1 MIDRDGD
8 LSALSVGE
16 RAYTQL
22 RDDIFSAT
30 LLPDARLRL
39 DELKK
44 RYGVSVTTLREVLSR
59 LAMEGFVVAEG
70 NRGFAVS
77 PVSRAELREVGELRV
92 LLENHA
98 LGLSFAAGD
107 VDWEARVLAAHHR
120 LKHSEA
126 GVISGD
132 DSQRLRWKR
141 DDMAFHQALISA
153 CGSATLMRTHSQVF
167 DRYNRYLMLA
177 LTSRGDETAKDHAT
191 LMQHALDRNTAAAQA
206 VLAQHVAVGI
216 EHAIAAETL
225 PEG

>member
-77 PVSRAELREVGELRV
+77 PVSRAELREIGDLRV

-107 VDWEARVLAAHHR
+107 VDCPTICFLNEELFRLVGLIDQRNEVLE
-120 LKHSEA
+120 L
-126 GVISGD
+126 GLFFVL
-132 DSQRLRWKR
+132 QLR
-141 DDMAFHQALISA
+141 
-153 CGSATLMRTHSQVF
+153 
-167 DRYNRYLMLA
+167 
-177 LTSRGDETAKDHAT
+177 
-191 LMQHALDRNTAAAQA
+191 
-206 VLAQHVAVGI
+206 
-216 EHAIAAETL
+216 
-225 PEG
+225 